1 MGPPTPGIIPPQMP
15 GGGDSQF
22 QFNVQDP
29 FARGARFREQKSTIT
44 QESEDEPRN
53 IEIPPFHRRTTQTR
67 YLFYQI
73 HLLDV
78 IHYVRSPVSHIH
90 IEALYYL
97 Q

>member
-1 MGPPTPGIIPPQMP
+1 MGPSTPGIIPPQMP
-15 GGGDSQF
+15 GGGDNQF

-67 YLFYQI
+67 YFSPNAF
-73 HLLDV
+73 
-78 IHYVRSPVSHIH
+78 VRCHSLCTHVLSHK
-90 IEALYYL
+90 Y
-97 Q
+97 